1 VDTHERISLLG
12 LKTKIS
18 ALWIVVLFSM
28 IFRDLHEF
36 ARTGFLEE
44 ILAMTSNGA
53 EISEGLVLLAG
64 IVLAIPITM
73 IFFVHVLDVRA
84 NRWANIIASTV
95 LFVNIIANNLA
106 PDFDDMFFATL
117 ICIALLLI
125 IWYAWK
131 WPIRQIQPR

>member
-1 VDTHERISLLG
+1 MDTQERISSLE
-12 LKTKIS
+12 LKMKIS

-53 EISEGLVLLAG
+53 GISESLLLFAG

-73 IFFVHVLDVRA
+73 IFFVHVLDRSA
-84 NRWANIIASTV
+84 NRWANIIASAV
-95 LFVNIIANNLA
+95 FFVNIIANNLA
-106 PDFDDMFFATL
+106 PDLDDMFFATL
-117 ICIALLLI
+117 ECIALLLI

-131 WPIRQIQPR
+131 WPIRQLQPG